1 MTDKNCTVPICF
13 ATMQHKKNGC
23 AKWMLFVLKNRLSAV
38 IFEKDDLANTTN
50 RFFTKQCWLN
60 VAQNAIKTVHR
71 INLFGTRESYLL
83 LPTHTGCRVSNT
95 TRVGF
100 DTQTLHCTNLLFPQ
114 HNKKN
119 GWTKW
124 TPFVLKNRLSAV
136 IFEKH
141 V

>member
-1 MTDKNCTVPICF
+1 M
-13 ATMQHKKNGC
+13 
-23 AKWMLFVLKNRLSAV
+23 LKNRLSAV

-60 VAQNAIKTVHR
+60 VAQNVTKTVHR
-71 INLFGTRESYLL
+71 INLFGTRKSYLL
-83 LPTHTGCRVSNT
+83 LPTHTCCRVL
-95 TRVGF
+95 
-100 DTQTLHCTNLLFPQ
+100 TQLESALTGKKLHCANLLCNNATQ
-114 HNKKN
+114 KN
-119 GWTKW
+119 GWAKW